1 MNVAA
6 VLAGVGAAAAFAVA
20 SALEQRAAAREQRTS
35 PLDPRLLIRLM
46 RRPMWLLGWIPEAVG
61 TALQAVAL
69 HFGPLVLVEP
79 LLVSGLFLAIPLA
92 AALNRRRV
100 HGRDFAVVALGGAGL
115 AAFLLAAQPRAGIDQ
130 PSVEGWLSVALWAGP
145 VLAACLIAGWCARNG
160 TRAALLGVATGLLYG
175 IAASLLK
182 ALTAQIAVDPLAV
195 FTRGE
200 VYALVVVGLGAVILN
215 QDAFQSSRIAVPLTA
230 ITILDPAASVAIGV
244 TAFHE
249 SISTDG
255 PRLAVEL
262 AAAIAMVGGIWFAST
277 THSDARQARPRA
289 VPTA

>member
-6 VLAGVGAAAAFAVA
+6 VLAGIGAAAAFAVA
-20 SALEQRAAAREQRTS
+20 SALEQRAAAQEKRAT
-35 PLDPRLLIRLM
+35 PLDPRLLLRLM
-46 RRPMWLLGWIPEAVG
+46 RRPMWLLGWIPETAG

-115 AAFLLAAQPRAGIDQ
+115 AAFLLAAQPGPGVDA
-130 PSVEGWLSVALWAGP
+130 PSVAGWLSVALWAGP
-145 VLAACLIAGWCARNG
+145 ALAACLIAARFATDG
-160 TRAALLGVATGLLYG
+160 ARAALLGVATGLLYG

-182 ALTAQIAVDPLAV
+182 ALTAQIAVNPLAV
-195 FTRGE
+195 FTHGE
-200 VYALVVVGLGAVILN
+200 VYALVIVGIGAVVLN

-230 ITILDPAASVAIGV
+230 ITILDPAAGIAIGV

-249 SISTDG
+249 TIATDG
-255 PRLAVEL
+255 PRLAVQV
-262 AAAIAMVGGIWFAST
+262 AAAIAMAGGIWFAST
-277 THSDARQARPRA
+277 THSDARQARP